1 MTSILTALMPVGD
14 SAPAGGAAL
23 DQVAIATAIG
33 LGLGGFVVWLG
44 AGHRSG
50 RVRYLGRSAAWA
62 ERVTGL
68 PGWAALPSL
77 VSAASLLVA
86 LLGMYWDISF
96 HIDAGRDPGPLANPA
111 HYLILFGLFGI
122 FTAGYFAISLPE
134 GRPGPAAVHLIGNW
148 YAPVG
153 GLLIASC
160 GAFGLLGFPLDD
172 LWHRLFGQDVTLWGP
187 THLMM
192 IGGAG
197 MTLIGQA
204 VLLAEGMAARPPRE
218 RRSEPPLAARL
229 RRTALMGG
237 LLLGLSTFQAEF
249 DFGVPQFRFVLEPAL
264 LAIAASVAL
273 VCARL
278 WIGRGGALMAAG
290 MFIAIRGAIALI
302 VHQAFGHSLP
312 HLPLYL
318 AEALCV
324 ELAALFLARRPL
336 ALGAVSGLLIGTVGF
351 AAEWG
356 WSLVAMPLP
365 WGADLFPEALILAL
379 TSAVAGGLVGALMAC
394 ALRGELPSQRL
405 TRAIPAVAL
414 VAILAV
420 FADGL
425 WTTTPENL
433 QAHVRLHQVQPKPD
447 REVAGTVRIDPA
459 DAASS
464 PAWLTATAWQGGGL
478 VVDRLHSVGDGVYR
492 TTQPIPVHGEWKA
505 TIRLQNAREVLGTPI
520 YMPKDPEIPWA
531 KPVAASSHFTRSFVF
546 DHELLQREQKPDVPT
561 WLKTVA
567 PLVVLAI
574 ALTFLSLLAWGL
586 GRIGRATVRPDAPTG
601 PRRPER
607 RRPVRAP
614 IPTGAR
620 S

>member
-50 RVRYLGRSAAWA
+50 RVRYLGRSAAWG

-111 HYLILFGLFGI
+111 HYLLLFGLFGI

-134 GRPGPAAVHLIGNW
+134 GRPGPAPVHLIGNW

-218 RRSEPPLAARL
+218 NRSDPPLAARL

-302 VHQAFGHSLP
+302 VYQAFGHSLP
-312 HLPLYL
+312 HFPLYL

-356 WSLVAMPLP
+356 WSLIGMPIS
-365 WGADLFPEALILAL
+365 WSSDLFPEGLILA
-379 TSAVAGGLVGALMAC
+379 TISAVVGGLVGALMAC
-394 ALRGELPSQRL
+394 ALRGELPSARL
-405 TRAIPAVAL
+405 TRAIPAAAL
-414 VAILAV
+414 FAILAV

-425 WTTTPENL
+425 WTTTPQNVR
-433 QAHVRLHQVQPKPD
+433 AHVRLHQAQPKPD

-505 TIRLQNAREVLGTPI
+505 TIRLQNGRGGLRPAV
-520 YMPKDPEIPWA
+520 
-531 KPVAASSHFTRSFVF
+531 
-546 DHELLQREQKPDVPT
+546 
-561 WLKTVA
+561 
-567 PLVVLAI
+567 
-574 ALTFLSLLAWGL
+574 LLA
-586 GRIGRATVRPDAPTG
+586 
-601 PRRPER
+601 
-607 RRPVRAP
+607 
-614 IPTGAR
+614 
-620 S
+620 

>member
-1 MTSILTALMPVGD
+1 MVSAITSLLPLAE

-33 LGLGGFVVWLG
+33 LGLGGLVVWLG

-50 RVRYLGRSAAWA
+50 RVRYLGRAAAWA
-62 ERVTGL
+62 GRVMRL

-86 LLGMYWDISF
+86 VLGMYWDISF

-122 FTAGYFAISLPE
+122 FSAGYFAVSLPE
-134 GRPGPAAVHLIGNW
+134 GRPGPAAVRLVGEW

-153 GLLIASC
+153 GLLIAIC

-172 LWHRLFGQDVTLWGP
+172 IWHRLFGQDVTLWGP

-204 VLLAEGMAARPPRE
+204 VLLAEGMAVRPKQE
-218 RRSEPPLAARL
+218 RRSDPPLAARL
-229 RRTALMGG
+229 RRTALLGG
-237 LLLGLSTFQAEF
+237 LLLGLSTFQGEF

-264 LAIAASVAL
+264 LAIAASIAL

-290 MFIAIRGAIALI
+290 MFVAVRGAIALI
-302 VHQAFGHSLP
+302 VHEAFGQSLP
-312 HLPLYL
+312 HFPLYL

-356 WSLVAMPLP
+356 WSLIGMPIP
-365 WGADLFPEALILAL
+365 WSSDLFPEGLILA
-379 TSAVAGGLVGALMAC
+379 TIAAVAGGLVGALMAC
-394 ALRGELPSQRL
+394 ALRGELPSARL
-405 TRAIPAVAL
+405 TRAIPAAAL

-425 WTTTPENL
+425 WTTTPQNV
-433 QAHVRLHQVQPKPD
+433 QAHVRLHQLQGNP
-447 REVAGTVRIDPA
+447 REVSATVRMDPP

-464 PAWLTATAWQGGGL
+464 PAWLDATAWQGGSL
-478 VVDRLHSVGDGVYR
+478 VVDRLRSSGNGVYR
-492 TTQPIPVHGEWKA
+492 TTEPIPVDGDWKA
-505 TIRLQNAREVLGTPI
+505 TIRLQNGREVLGMPI

-531 KPVAASSHFTRSFVF
+531 KPVAAKQHFTRAFVF
-546 DHELLQREQKPDVPT
+546 DHKLLQREQKPGVPT

-567 PLVVLAI
+567 PLVVLSL
-574 ALTFLSLLAWGL
+574 ALGFLSLLAWGL
-586 GRIGRATVRPDAPTG
+586 GRVGRATVRTVAPT
-601 PRRPER
+601 PRRQPR
-607 RRPVRAP
+607 RQPLPASV
-614 IPTGAR
+614 PTGAR

>member
-1 MTSILTALMPVGD
+1 MPVGD

-122 FTAGYFAISLPE
+122 LTAGYFAISLPE

-586 GRIGRATVRPDAPTG
+586 GRIGRATARPDAPTG